1 MNIAEGIKVEERKE
15 LRLCIPWKTQ
25 KEQMC
30 AGGYTD
36 FMKCAVRMRR
46 PRLSTWS
53 QRLKHL
59 HSKNAETGTFVI
71 CLGRNYHEK

>member
-1 MNIAEGIKVEERKE
+1 MYTVE
-15 LRLCIPWKTQ
+15 TQ

-30 AGGYTD
+30 AGGGTD

-53 QRLKHL
+53 QRLQHL

-71 CLGRNYHEK
+71 